1 VPEYIL
7 HQYDSS
13 PFAYKARLCFGF
25 KKLAWRAVEIP
36 MVMPKPL
43 LMPLTGGYR
52 RTPVMQI
59 GADIYFDTSLIAAEL
74 ERRNPSPSF
83 YPAGGEAMAQIMTA
97 WADQNLFLPAANFA
111 LSLVAEKLP
120 ASFFEDR
127 AKMMNRPVTPIE
139 KMKAATPLFKTQ
151 MCLQLDRIANL
162 LSDGRSF
169 LLGDTPGL
177 ADIAVVHPLW
187 MAAKNSG
194 RRSAAAFDPYPAVR
208 AWIDRVDAIGQG
220 TRGGMSGEE
229 ALAVAKAA
237 APATPRASAEIE
249 GAPKLGSRVSVQTED
264 RTPEPVV
271 GEVVFVARNEIAI
284 RRSAAEVGDVVV
296 HVPRAGFMFRPAA

>member
-1 VPEYIL
+1 MPEIIL
-7 HQYDSS
+7 HQYDAS
-13 PFAYKARLCFGF
+13 PFAYKARLCMGF

-83 YPAGGEAMAQIMTA
+83 SPAGGEAMAQIFTA
-97 WADQNLFLPAANFA
+97 WADQNLFLPAANFS
-111 LSLVAEKLP
+111 LSLVAERLP
-120 ASFFEDR
+120 PAFFEDR
-127 AKMMNRPVTPIE
+127 AKMMNRPVTPVE
-139 KMKAATPLFKTQ
+139 KMKAATPLFKMQ
-151 MCLQLDRIANL
+151 MCLQLDRLANL

-169 LLGDTPGL
+169 LLGEQPGL
-177 ADIAVVHPLW
+177 ADIAAAHPLW

-194 RRSAAAFDPYPAVR
+194 KRSAAAFDPYPTVR

-220 TRGGMSGEE
+220 TRSAMSGEE

-237 APATPRASAEIE
+237 TPETPRASEEIE

-271 GEVVFVARNEIAI
+271 GEVVFVGRNEVAI
-284 RRSAAEVGDVVV
+284 RRSAPEVGEVVV

>member
-1 VPEYIL
+1 MSDYIL

-13 PFAYKARLCFGF
+13 PFAYKARVCMGF
-25 KKLAWRAVEIP
+25 KKLAWRNVNIP
-36 MVMPKPL
+36 IVMPKPL

-59 GADIYFDTSLIAAEL
+59 GADIYFDTGLIAAEL
-74 ERRNPSPSF
+74 ERRAPSPTF

-111 LSLVAEKLP
+111 LSLVADKLP
-120 ASFFEDR
+120 AAFFEDR
-127 AKMMNRPVTPIE
+127 AKMMNRPLTPIE
-139 KMKAATPLFKTQ
+139 KMKAAAPLFKSQ
-151 MCLQLDRIANL
+151 MYIQLDRIANL

-169 LLGDTPGL
+169 LLGDKPGL
-177 ADIAVVHPLW
+177 ADIAVAHPVW

-194 RRSAAAFDPYPAVR
+194 KRAAAAFDPYPTVR

-220 TRGGMSGEE
+220 TRSEMTGEE

-237 APATPRASAEIE
+237 TPETPRPSEEIE

-264 RTPEPVV
+264 RVLEPVV
-271 GEVVFVARNEIAI
+271 GEVVMVRRNEVAI
-284 RRSAAEVGDVVV
+284 RRSAPEVGEVVI
-296 HVPRAGFMFRPAA
+296 HVPRAGFIIRPVS